1 MEMENEKEG
10 FIKSTLRRIWWTYL
24 VIGGMA
30 VGFYVATIQMQN
42 EAIQHDAA
50 HYDSRTGSWDW
61 NELSISEEKQEVIN
75 ASCKALG
82 SKAKND
88 PQCILMGGGK

>member
-1 MEMENEKEG
+1 MEMETEKEG

-50 HYDSRTGSWDW
+50 HYDSKTGYWDW
-61 NELSISEEKQEVIN
+61 NTEDQNERQKAIDE
-75 ASCKALG
+75 SCKALG

-88 PQCILMGGGK
+88 PQCILMGVGK